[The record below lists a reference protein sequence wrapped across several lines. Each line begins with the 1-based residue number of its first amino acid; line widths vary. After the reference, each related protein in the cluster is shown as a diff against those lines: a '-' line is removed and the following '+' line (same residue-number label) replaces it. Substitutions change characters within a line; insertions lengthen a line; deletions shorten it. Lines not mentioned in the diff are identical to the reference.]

1 MTVRNAI
8 VVATALLTMSVT
20 RTQAQEINYQ
30 ALFQKGRAYPE
41 FLSAAKARKE
51 LWDKNE
57 ARAAVADELV
67 ARARALGGKL
77 RLLVIAIDGCS
88 DSASIIPYIAKLAS
102 QSGIELRIVAPD
114 DGGRAI
120 MEANRTPDGR
130 AATPTIV
137 FLNDAWQKAG
147 VFVERPASLHT
158 WYEERE
164 KTGIE
169 QTKLTEEK
177 LEWYARD
184 AGQSTLSELVG
195 LMEKAVR

>member
-1 MTVRNAI
+1 MRNTI
-8 VVATALLTMSVT
+8 VVALALLTAGASKT
-20 RTQAQEINYQ
+20 NAQEINYR
-30 ALFQKGRAYPE
+30 ALYQKGRSYPE

-57 ARAAVADELV
+57 ARASLADDLT

-88 DSASIIPYIAKLAS
+88 DSASIIPYIAKLAGS
-102 QSGIELRIVAPD
+102 AAIELRIVAPD
-114 DGGRAI
+114 DGGRAV
-120 MEANRTPDGR
+120 MEQNRTPDGR

-137 FLNDAWQKAG
+137 FLDDAWQKAG

-169 QTKLTEEK
+169 QAKLTEEK

-184 AGQSTLSELVG
+184 AGQSTLVELVT
-195 LMEKAVR
+195 LMERAVRR